1 MMKVHCVKKIIF
13 ASSSFV
19 YGDCSADKFNEEIK
33 TSKPISLYAASKLSC
48 EQIIYTYTK
57 LYEITAVCLRFF
69 TVNGPKQRPDLMIRT
84 FIEQIKQNQPISV
97 YGDGTAI
104 RDFTY
109 IDDIVEGICASIDYD
124 KTPYEIINLGG
135 SSPKT
140 LNEVILII
148 EEILGKKA
156 KINNLPVHPGDVIR
170 TASDIRKAKE
180 LLGYK
185 PKTNLKE
192 GIKKFVEWSFNNSYK
207 V

>member
-1 MMKVHCVKKIIF
+1 MQQQSCLV
-13 ASSSFV
+13 
-19 YGDCSADKFNEEIK
+19 
-33 TSKPISLYAASKLSC
+33 SKLFIHI
-48 EQIIYTYTK
+48 QNYIK
-57 LYEITAVCLRFF
+57 LLLFAYVFF
-69 TVNGPKQRPDLMIRT
+69 TVYGPKQRPDLMIRT
-84 FIEQIKQNQPISV
+84 FIEQIKENQQISV

-170 TASDIRKAKE
+170 TASDIRKAKK
-180 LLGYK
+180 LLGYQ